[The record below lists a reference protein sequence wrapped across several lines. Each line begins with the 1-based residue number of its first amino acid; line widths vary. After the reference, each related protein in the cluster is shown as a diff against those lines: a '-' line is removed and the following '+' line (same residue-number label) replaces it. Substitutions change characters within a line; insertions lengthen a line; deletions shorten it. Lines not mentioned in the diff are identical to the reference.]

1 MQPDDGEL
9 MQKVM
14 EGDMRAFDVLVRR
27 WEHQLFNLIYRIV
40 GDFETSKD
48 IRQEVLMRVYQ
59 AAKRY
64 RPRSQFK
71 AWLYR
76 IAVNC
81 SINELRKRERRQM
94 LPLTMLYQN
103 RDGEQQPLESI
114 LPDPNPGPDEV
125 IQRNEIAECIRDALR
140 RLPDEQRIVVVLR
153 HYEGMKFQ
161 QIASLLNCPLGT
173 VKSRMHHG
181 LERLRVM
188 LKNIRWEGEV
198 SHGL

>member
-1 MQPDDGEL
+1 MQLDDGEL
-9 MQKVM
+9 MQKIM

-81 SINELRKRERRQM
+81 SINELRKRERSQM
-94 LPLTMLYQN
+94 IPLTMLYQN
-103 RDGEQQPLESI
+103 RNGEQQPFASI
-114 LPDPNPGPDEV
+114 LPDPNPGPDEL
-125 IQRNEIAECIRDALR
+125 IQQNEIAECIWDALR

-188 LKNIRWEGEV
+188 LKNIGWEGEV